1 MKKLSRR
8 LRKIV
13 GEEDKLAPSSSN
25 TKLYAEDY
33 EEVQRRLVNGRT
45 ESAELRELVRSGLQ
59 RERYKKAASDP
70 AIRELLRTFQEMLDH
85 SLSQAEERL
94 AARLRIESSV
104 AANYLAR
111 IYPLALFAAEALRQ
125 LPADTAPDELR
136 QKALEHYNALYE
148 EVEVEARQYTE
159 QAVTRRDEASAKV
172 REAWEAGAPL
182 PPAVAGS
189 QNP

>member
-1 MKKLSRR
+1 MQQR
-8 LRKIV
+8 LI
-13 GEEDKLAPSSSN
+13 
-25 TKLYAEDY
+25 
-33 EEVQRRLVNGRT
+33 NGRT
-45 ESAELRELVRSGLQ
+45 ESAELRDLVHSGLQ
-59 RERYKKAASDP
+59 RERYRQATSDP

-94 AARLRIESSV
+94 AARLRIESSI

-125 LPADTAPDELR
+125 LPADTAPDDLR
-136 QKALEHYNALYE
+136 AKALEHYNALYE